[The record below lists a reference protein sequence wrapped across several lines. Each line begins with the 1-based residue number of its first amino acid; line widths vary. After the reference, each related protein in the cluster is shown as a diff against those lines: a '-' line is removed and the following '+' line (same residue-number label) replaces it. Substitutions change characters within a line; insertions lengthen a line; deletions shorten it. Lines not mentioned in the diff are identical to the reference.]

1 MEKAT
6 KEAKR
11 RTSWIN
17 PDAGYDQALRDFVTR
32 LLAPRSPFRDAFL
45 PFQRLVAL
53 YGSVNSLAQTLLK
66 IASPGIPDF
75 YQGSELWDLSLV
87 DPDNRRPVDFA
98 ARQRLLDE
106 LQQRAAGGPESLQ
119 ALCTELMNSWRD
131 GRVKMYVTHRGLT
144 LRKDYPALFRAG
156 SYDPLPAGGERAEH
170 VIALARRADADAVVV
185 VVPRLSARLTGFS
198 GQLPI
203 GQAIW
208 GDTWVSLDRPGLE
221 GVYTDR
227 FTGQRLTTELRDGIP
242 VLPLSSLLG
251 FFPVA
256 LLKREENP

>member
-1 MEKAT
+1 MTSTLLYQTLVGAWPAEDGDAAAGSLVDRIAAYMEKAT

-66 IASPGIPDF
+66 IASPGIPEF

-106 LQQRAAGGPESLQ
+106 LQQRA
-119 ALCTELMNSWRD
+119 
-131 GRVKMYVTHRGLT
+131 
-144 LRKDYPALFRAG
+144 
-156 SYDPLPAGGERAEH
+156 GEG
-170 VIALARRADADAVVV
+170 RRASRHFV
-185 VVPRLSARLTGFS
+185 R
-198 GQLPI
+198 
-203 GQAIW
+203 
-208 GDTWVSLDRPGLE
+208 
-221 GVYTDR
+221 
-227 FTGQRLTTELRDGIP
+227 
-242 VLPLSSLLG
+242 SS
-251 FFPVA
+251 
-256 LLKREENP
+256 